1 MKITATL
8 LLAALISS
16 AAIAQAPLLPGAP
29 DQRQVYQDRDGSII
43 AMDKLGTKVFAT
55 WAEFHQSQFF
65 LDHGMR
71 CGSHDRSVSP
81 GGWNNPPPSDC
92 SNVLTNPL
100 STYDPGG
107 GEIFDIPVVVH
118 ILHRNNGVGDI
129 SDARVYSQIDV
140 LNEDFNAIGGTPG
153 SPGTNGKIQFHLAT
167 TDPSGNATKGIYRH
181 ASNAWHNDKGSY
193 YNQIGWDTTR
203 YLNIYVNSAGGN
215 LGYAYLP
222 SGGGVVGQGY
232 DGVRIFYQ
240 AFGRNSGYAP
250 YDQGRTATHEVG
262 HYLGL
267 YHTFQGG
274 CHSGSCSSNGDLVCD
289 TNSESSPFYGC
300 GTRTTCSSPDPTT
313 NYMDYSEDLCMYQFT
328 PIQINR
334 MRCTIM
340 SFRPDLVAGGGGGT
354 NPPDAATGPS
364 PSNGATGISTTP
376 SLSWQAAA
384 GADTYDIY
392 FGVSS
397 NLSAADLAASQAQTS
412 FSPGQLS
419 TASSYFWRVDSVGAG
434 GTTTGSTWAFTTDA
448 GGGGGGSN
456 DLLSE
461 DFESGTL
468 SAGWSTTG
476 NIQVHGNAAN
486 TGSFGARL
494 RRTSSLE
501 HAIDASGRANI
512 VLSYARAT
520 SGYDGGEFLTVDWFD
535 GSGWT
540 VLEATNAT
548 GFVTQ
553 SFSLGAAAD
562 GNPNL
567 RIRFSAS
574 ANRNNEVSLLDD
586 VVVSGD

>member
-1 MKITATL
+1 
-8 LLAALISS
+8 
-16 AAIAQAPLLPGAP
+16 
-29 DQRQVYQDRDGSII
+29 
-43 AMDKLGTKVFAT
+43 
-55 WAEFHQSQFF
+55 
-65 LDHGMR
+65 
-71 CGSHDRSVSP
+71 
-81 GGWNNPPPSDC
+81 
-92 SNVLTNPL
+92 
-100 STYDPGG
+100 
-107 GEIFDIPVVVH
+107 
-118 ILHRNNGVGDI
+118 
-129 SDARVYSQIDV
+129 
-140 LNEDFNAIGGTPG
+140 
-153 SPGTNGKIQFHLAT
+153 
-167 TDPSGNATKGIYRH
+167 
-181 ASNAWHNDKGSY
+181 
-193 YNQIGWDTTR
+193 
-203 YLNIYVNSAGGN
+203 
-215 LGYAYLP
+215 
-222 SGGGVVGQGY
+222 
-232 DGVRIFYQ
+232 
-240 AFGRNSGYAP
+240 
-250 YDQGRTATHEVG
+250 
-262 HYLGL
+262 
-267 YHTFQGG
+267 
-274 CHSGSCSSNGDLVCD
+274 
-289 TNSESSPFYGC
+289 
-300 GTRTTCSSPDPTT
+300 
-313 NYMDYSEDLCMYQFT
+313 MDYSEDLCMYQFT

-397 NLSAADLAASQAQTS
+397 NLSAADLAASQSQTS
-412 FSPGQLS
+412 FNPGQLS
-419 TASSYFWRVDSVGAG
+419 TASSYFWRVDSVGPG
-434 GTTTGSTWAFTTDA
+434 GTTTGSIWAFTTDA
-448 GGGGGGSN
+448 GGGGGGGGST

-567 RIRFSAS
+567 RIRFSTS